1 MKILRESSL
10 PTMKGQSFFDV
21 FNEKNEEEISIA
33 ELKSYKLSKYNII
46 ESFDTSVIVLCF
58 FDNTFFDT
66 LFFLRKSNI
75 LHLRNIFFYYLDS
88 LFRSIPNNRKISH
101 RIQIFNPLFLILCRF
116 IFAIFHLDK

>member
-46 ESFDTSVIVLCF
+46 ESFDTSVIVYNTASDGICQFESNEVDGLFDIEDLSKWNGNEKVLCAF
-58 FDNTFFDT
+58 EHGDCARGQSGF
-66 LFFLRKSNI
+66 
-75 LHLRNIFFYYLDS
+75 
-88 LFRSIPNNRKISH
+88 
-101 RIQIFNPLFLILCRF
+101 
-116 IFAIFHLDK
+116 